1 MERPQRQIRVLFDS
15 WSPHFGQIHRHRL
28 GADFQQ
34 AALFDPARDPA
45 FAELAYKTTAN
56 IAESHYLMGI
66 DLLNLGQLYGAK
78 PYFEKASIEVTRSIA
93 LASENPDKER
103 ANELVT
109 YYRILA
115 KNNLL
120 VIKRYG
126 EMDRVEDTIRAIA
139 EARRLDQSGKS
150 AWDLLEGD
158 VYKAAARSSDAARA
172 YRNALSTDPDSL
184 DALYNLSLLLVV
196 SGEKEGLV
204 EAIKY
209 MSRFVE
215 KAPPSDARSAEV
227 RASLESLRKQLLDD
241 SAKRDKLPISS
252 KRSVRDQPDLKPS

>member
-1 MERPQRQIRVLFDS
+1 
-15 WSPHFGQIHRHRL
+15 
-28 GADFQQ
+28 
-34 AALFDPARDPA
+34 
-45 FAELAYKTTAN
+45 
-56 IAESHYLMGI
+56 MGI

-93 LASENPDKER
+93 LASENPDKDPKLG
-103 ANELVT
+103 NELIT

-120 VIKRYG
+120 VIKHYG
-126 EMDRVEDTIRAIA
+126 ETERVDETIHAIA

-150 AWDLLEGD
+150 GWDLLEGD

-196 SGEKEGLV
+196 SGERRARGSDQVYEPLRRESAPVGRPFLGGPSLIGIV
-204 EAIKY
+204 EETA
-209 MSRFVE
+209 SR
-215 KAPPSDARSAEV
+215 
-227 RASLESLRKQLLDD
+227 
-241 SAKRDKLPISS
+241 
-252 KRSVRDQPDLKPS
+252 

>member
-1 MERPQRQIRVLFDS
+1 
-15 WSPHFGQIHRHRL
+15 
-28 GADFQQ
+28 
-34 AALFDPARDPA
+34 
-45 FAELAYKTTAN
+45 
-56 IAESHYLMGI
+56 MGI
-66 DLLNLGQLYGAK
+66 DLLNLGQPYGAK

-158 VYKAAARSSDAARA
+158 VYKAAARSSDAAGA

>member
-1 MERPQRQIRVLFDS
+1 
-15 WSPHFGQIHRHRL
+15 
-28 GADFQQ
+28 
-34 AALFDPARDPA
+34 
-45 FAELAYKTTAN
+45 
-56 IAESHYLMGI
+56 MGI

-93 LASENPDKER
+93 LASENPDKDPKLG
-103 ANELVT
+103 NELIT

-120 VIKRYG
+120 VIKHYG
-126 EMDRVEDTIRAIA
+126 ETERVDETIHAIA

-150 AWDLLEGD
+150 GWDLLEGD

-196 SGEKEGLV
+196 SGEKKGLV

-215 KAPPSDARSAEV
+215 KAPRSDARSSEV
-227 RASLESLRKQLLDD
+227 RVSLESLKKQLLDD
-241 SAKRDKLPISS
+241 SAKRDKPPN
-252 KRSVRDQPDLKPS
+252 QF

>member
-1 MERPQRQIRVLFDS
+1 
-15 WSPHFGQIHRHRL
+15 
-28 GADFQQ
+28 
-34 AALFDPARDPA
+34 
-45 FAELAYKTTAN
+45 
-56 IAESHYLMGI
+56 MGI

-93 LASENPDKER
+93 LASENPDKDPKLG
-103 ANELVT
+103 NELIT

-120 VIKRYG
+120 VIKHYG
-126 EMDRVEDTIRAIA
+126 ETERVDETIHAIA

-150 AWDLLEGD
+150 GWDLLEGD

-196 SGEKEGLV
+196 SGEREGLV

-215 KAPPSDARSAEV
+215 KAPRSDARSSEV
-227 RASLESLRKQLLDD
+227 RASLESLKKQLLDEP
-241 SAKRDKLPISS
+241 AKRDRPPT
-252 KRSVRDQPDLKPS
+252 QF